1 MESYRHA
8 CTFSYSGV
16 CVLYV
21 QDLVH
26 GTYVMI
32 LYIRVYTLFCI
43 EKPDPGQSVSKA
55 MKVLQSLGATVKN
68 HDEIPCITMSNML
81 KIYPLP
87 VTECGNRSD
96 DIVMHI
102 IGKPCP
108 GDHSAS
114 EKVLLLLGATGS
126 GKTTLVMALMNHIF
140 GVNYE
145 DNFRFTIETEI
156 HNLSHAHSQ
165 TKLIHIYK
173 LFPSKYSCI
182 PYPLTVIDVPGYGD
196 TRGIKQDMLLTEQF
210 RELFANGEKYGIYHL
225 NGVAIVLPA
234 SSVRMTPTQWYILD
248 SIFALFGKDIWSNL
262 ILMITFADDQC
273 PPVLEAFK
281 ANAIP
286 YNAYFQFNNSAV
298 FSKSTSRVY
307 DDHFG
312 KMYYRM
318 GTRSFDK
325 FLVEFGRI
333 VPVSLLLTKAVLEE
347 RTQLDVLTQQ
357 LHHNIV
363 ICLNRISELSTEEQ
377 VLKEQL
383 HIMNENENFTYTVS
397 ITKRQKVNIPRNTK
411 ALNCGVC
418 HITCHFPCETKD
430 EGTFKCIIMNNK
442 DSNEAECSICPG
454 HCSWKA
460 HMLQDIRYEF
470 VQQQEVR
477 TITEQLQRYESARD
491 KHATTQDA
499 IKNIREDLSKM
510 QKDVMKMIKQARKC
524 RIRLNEIALK
534 PGVLSETDY
543 IDILIQNEKLEQ
555 KSGWLQRLQSLKEL
569 KKATTLLVQL
579 SDSEENLQSKDFMKN
594 WLAAETEV

>member
-1 MESYRHA
+1 M
-8 CTFSYSGV
+8 
-16 CVLYV
+16 
-21 QDLVH
+21 
-26 GTYVMI
+26 
-32 LYIRVYTLFCI
+32 YTLFYI
-43 EKPDPGQSVSKA
+43 EKPDPGQSVSRA

-68 HDEIPCITMSNML
+68 NDEIPCITMSNNVL

-96 DIVMHI
+96 GIVMHI

-126 GKTTLVMALMNHIF
+126 GKTTLVKALMNHIF
-140 GVNYE
+140 GVNYK
-145 DNFRFTIETEI
+145 DDFRFTIETEI

-165 TKLIHIYK
+165 TRLIHIYK
-173 LFPSKYSCI
+173 LFPSKYSYI

-196 TRGIKQDMLLTEQF
+196 TEGIEWDRQLTKQI

-234 SSVRMTPTQWYILD
+234 PSVRMTPTQRYILD

-262 ILMITFADDQC
+262 FLMTTFADGKR
-273 PPVLEAFK
+273 PLILEAFK
-281 ANAIP
+281 ATAIP
-286 YNAYFQFNNSAV
+286 YNACFKFNNSAV
-298 FSKSTSRVY
+298 FSKSISGG
-307 DDHFG
+307 DDDDSFDELF
-312 KMYYRM
+312 YRM
-318 GTRSFDK
+318 GTVSFDK
-325 FLVEFGRI
+325 FLMEFGRI
-333 VPVSLLLTKAVLEE
+333 EPVSLLLTKTVLVE

-363 ICLNRISELSTEEQ
+363 TCLNRISELSTEEQ

-383 HIMNENENFTYTVS
+383 HIMNENENFTYTVC
-397 ITKRQKVNIPRNTK
+397 ITKRQKVNVPRNSK

-418 HITCHFPCETKD
+418 RITCHFPCETKD
-430 EGTFKCIIMNNK
+430 ERTFKCIIMNNK
-442 DSNEAECSICPG
+442 DSDEAECSICPG

-470 VQQQEVR
+470 VQQQEIR

-524 RIRLNEIALK
+524 RVRLNEIALK

-555 KSGWLQRLQSLKEL
+555 KSGWLQRLQSLEEL

-579 SDSEENLQSKDFMKN
+579 SDPEEDNLQPKDFMKN